1 MGALWTD
8 WLPAAKKEKRMKYWF
23 GIVALLLL
31 TLGITACSAS
41 DEEVEESTPT
51 IEGPALVMFY
61 SDN

>member
-1 MGALWTD
+1 
-8 WLPAAKKEKRMKYWF
+8 MKYWF

-31 TLGITACSAS
+31 TFATTACSAGN
-41 DEEVEESTPT
+41 EEVEESTPA

>member
-1 MGALWTD
+1 VEEVG
-8 WLPAAKKEKRMKYWF
+8 MKYWF

-31 TLGITACSAS
+31 ALGIAACSAG

-51 IEGPALVMFY
+51 ITGPALVMFY

>member
-1 MGALWTD
+1 VEEVG
-8 WLPAAKKEKRMKYWF
+8 MKYWF

-31 TLGITACSAS
+31 TFGITACSVS